1 MGNVQVRNGQKHMKQ
16 SKLSFIISGVS
27 TLCVLGILALALVY
41 ISFSGKEQKA
51 KDERFELSYN
61 ANRFMNGSSTLTDAV
76 RAYAA
81 TGDEQYYEDYM
92 NELEVDK
99 NRDIGLENLR
109 AIGITAEEEGLI
121 SKMSDLSNELVPLE
135 KAAMASVKGGNLSL
149 AVQSVYGEKYS
160 VSIAEIRK
168 LRAEFL
174 EKLDARAIA
183 SEKVIEKECRIVEII
198 LVILVVIAILLQ
210 ISNFLII
217 RKRIIQPLICIR
229 DEMMEIAEG
238 NLSSE
243 FALDPDESEI
253 GQLTA
258 AILNTKGALKKYI
271 GDISTMLSHLAEK
284 NLDVSASID
293 YVGDFKPIQDSLEK
307 IIASFNEA
315 FFHFHEAAEQMS
327 SSSEQVSSGAQGLA
341 QGATEQASTLEELSA
356 SISQISGQVSK
367 NAGNAGRASRQV
379 REVGEDM
386 ETSNQK
392 MQELTQAMGEIS
404 DSSQEIGK
412 IIKTIEDIAFQTNI
426 LALNAAVEAA
436 RAGTAGKGFAVVADE
451 VRSLAGRSAEAS
463 KSTSEL
469 IKHSLQAVENGA
481 KIADETAQALM
492 GAVNGAREVSAT
504 VEQISEASSRQ
515 ADAIGQVTIGIDQ
528 IAGVVQTNSA
538 TSEESAAASQ
548 ELSNQAQMLRKLV
561 GGFQIKNVG

>member
-1 MGNVQVRNGQKHMKQ
+1 MDGVHGRNRWKSMKQ

-27 TLCVLGILALALVY
+27 MLCVLGILVLALVY

-51 KDERFELSYN
+51 KDERFDLSYN
-61 ANRFMNGSSTLTDAV
+61 ANRFMNGSSTLTNAV

-92 NELEVDK
+92 NELDVDK
-99 NRDIGLENLR
+99 NRDIGLANLR
-109 AIGITAEEEGLI
+109 EIGITDEEEALI
-121 SKMSDLSNELVPLE
+121 AQMSALSNELVPLE
-135 KAAMASVKGGNLSL
+135 KAAMASVQGGNLTL
-149 AVQSVYGEKYS
+149 AIQTVNGEKYS
-160 VSIAEIRK
+160 NSIAKIQQLK
-168 LRAEFL
+168 AEFL
-174 EKLDARAIA
+174 EMLDTRAIQTERSA
-183 SEKVIEKECRIVEII
+183 EKKCKIVEIF
-198 LVILVVIAILLQ
+198 LVILVGITVLLQ

-217 RKRIIQPLICIR
+217 RKRIIRPLICIK
-229 DEMMEIAEG
+229 DEMVQIAEG

-243 FALDPDESEI
+243 FALVPDESEI
-253 GQLTA
+253 GQLTD
-258 AILNTKGALKKYI
+258 AILNTKKELKRYI
-271 GDISTMLSHLAEK
+271 GDISSMLFQLAER
-284 NLDVSASID
+284 NLDLSSSIE
-293 YVGDFKPIQDSLEK
+293 YIGDFKPIQDSLEK

-315 FFHFHEAAEQMS
+315 FAHFHAAADQMS

-356 SISQISGQVSK
+356 SISQISGQVNN
-367 NAGNAGRASRQV
+367 NAESASRASQQV
-379 REVGEDM
+379 REVGADM

-392 MQELTQAMGEIS
+392 MQQLTQAMGEIS
-404 DSSQEIGK
+404 NSSQEIGK

-481 KIADETAQALM
+481 RIADETAQALM
-492 GAVNGAREVSAT
+492 GAVSGAREASAI
-504 VEQISEASSRQ
+504 VERISEASSRQ
-515 ADAIGQVTIGIDQ
+515 ADAIGQVTVGIDQ

-548 ELSNQAQMLRKLV
+548 ELSNQAQMLKKLV
-561 GGFQIKNVG
+561 GRFRIKNIR